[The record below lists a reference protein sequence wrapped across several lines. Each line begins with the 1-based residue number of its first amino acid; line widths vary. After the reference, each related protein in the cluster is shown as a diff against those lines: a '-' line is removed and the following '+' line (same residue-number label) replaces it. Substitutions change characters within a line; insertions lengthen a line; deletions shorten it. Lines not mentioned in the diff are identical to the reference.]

1 MIYKMKKRLLNIK
14 SGLLL
19 FSLVPTFIL
28 FIFISIVFSNSQ
40 YQKALSQAENKLSK
54 ATQEINTTLDQA
66 MQFSIK
72 AISNPSLISIFE
84 QNYDGMDSN
93 YQSARSLEMFF
104 SNYFDTFSSS
114 RNNIIFYHNNY
125 TMYRSGFSK
134 YLESLDPTLL
144 EQLLKF
150 DLSDMLWLEDED
162 SFLFYKATN
171 SSTFT
176 LISEYTVPKYTINT
190 IIDKFD
196 VLVNENSPVVNEF
209 TLSASP
215 LEESDNVYSHKLLND
230 QYINLLIPNALK
242 TRIYLSNILIF
253 AMIYIALALLMF
265 LFANLFATRFKH
277 KMSKFIDTIAE
288 NNDLTDIRNMSHD
301 RDDVL
306 TPVYDKLL
314 ELITNIND
322 LHLQYNEITAEKNL
336 IELKYIQS
344 KFNPHLLYN
353 TLSVLKW
360 NCIND
365 ENMTRC
371 IDTMVDYYRA
381 CTNANDVV
389 SLADEIDLVKKYI
402 NLVEF
407 AYAREYKII
416 FDIDDKLLGFKT
428 MKHILQPFVENAILH
443 GIAEN
448 PDGYVK
454 VEAYTENDFV
464 ILKVIDNG
472 NCITP
477 ERLAELKKPD
487 YFSEYKSFGI
497 KNTRERL
504 KFIHGENSDI
514 TVESVMNEFTC
525 ITIKISIDSQL

>member
-1 MIYKMKKRLLNIK
+1 MITNLKTRVLNIK

-28 FIFISIVFSNSQ
+28 MLFISLTFSNLQ
-40 YQKALSQAENKLSK
+40 YQKTLSQAENKLSK

-84 QNYDGMDSN
+84 QNYEDMNSN
-93 YQSARSLEMFF
+93 YQSAHFLEMFF
-104 SNYFDTFSSS
+104 SNYFDTYSDSQ
-114 RNNIIFYHNNY
+114 NNIVFYHNNY
-125 TMYRSGFSK
+125 TMYRSAFSR
-134 YLESLDPTLL
+134 YIDSLDHDLL
-144 EQLLKF
+144 SQFQSF
-150 DLSDMLWLEDED
+150 DLSDMLWLENDTD
-162 SFLFYKATN
+162 FLFYKATN
-171 SSTFT
+171 SSDFT
-176 LISEYTVPKYTINT
+176 LVSEYTVPKHTMN
-190 IIDKFD
+190 IIVEKFD
-196 VLVNENSPVVNEF
+196 VLVNEGHTIKNEFALSPVPVENDRNE
-209 TLSASP
+209 
-215 LEESDNVYSHKLLND
+215 YSQPLLNGR
-230 QYINLLIPNALK
+230 YINLYVPNALK
-242 TRIYLSNILIF
+242 HRIYFTNFFLFGL
-253 AMIYIALALLMF
+253 IYIAIALLMF
-265 LFANLFATRFKH
+265 LFSNLFANRFKY
-277 KMSKFIDTIAE
+277 KMSKFIDSIAKS
-288 NNDLTDIRNMSHD
+288 NDLSDISNMSHD

-306 TPVYDKLL
+306 SPVYNKLL
-314 ELITNIND
+314 ELISNINE
-322 LHLQYNEITAEKNL
+322 LHAQYNEITAEKNL

-365 ENMTRC
+365 ENMSKC

-381 CTNANDVV
+381 CTNATDVV

-402 NLVEF
+402 ALVEF
-407 AYAREYKII
+407 AYAREYKVI
-416 FDIDDKLLGFKT
+416 FDIDKTLLEFKT

-443 GIAEN
+443 GISEAS
-448 PDGYVK
+448 DGYILVK
-454 VEAYTENDFV
+454 AYSEDMHI

-497 KNTRERL
+497 KNTTERL
-504 KFIHGENSDI
+504 KLMHGENSSI
-514 TVESVMNEFTC
+514 TVESTLSETTC
-525 ITIKISIDSQL
+525 ITIKIPVDNQL